1 MREYAR
7 DSEMVSMIDKAE
19 QLKTKILEED
29 PFIVRE
35 SRHQTIV
42 DEAEQNIRHN
52 MQLVEEHFNRKD
64 ITPEELPVLLES
76 YYQNKLAELEAA
88 KEQGIGP
95 RRDEDAIIVV
105 PKDEVEKLQKS
116 LKDFEDSERIL
127 EEISRRKMDIVSE
140 VDKHVS
146 GINEYRKQ
154 ADMQEYI
161 PIKATQVG
169 LRSARTI
176 DDLRRR

>member
-1 MREYAR
+1 MMEYAR

-19 QLKTKILEED
+19 RLKTKILEED
-29 PFIVRE
+29 QFIARKK
-35 SRHQTIV
+35 HYDTISE
-42 DEAEQNIRHN
+42 EAKQNIKRN
-52 MQLVEEHFNRKD
+52 MQVLEEHFNRRD
-64 ITPEELPVLLES
+64 IAPQEMPALLET

-161 PIKATQVG
+161 PIKTTQVG